1 MILIHLLTFTGVDT
15 HVHRISNRLGWVKKI
30 TKTPEDTRKALESWL
45 PKELWREV
53 NHMLVGFG
61 QTICRPVNPHCVS
74 CLNKT
79 TCPSA
84 VIKNSPMKN
93 K

>member
-1 MILIHLLTFTGVDT
+1 MDT
-15 HVHRISNRLGWVKKI
+15 HVHRISNRLGWLKK
-30 TKTPEDTRKALESWL
+30 TTRTPEATRKELESWL

-61 QTICRPVNPHCVS
+61 QTICKPIGPKCVS
-74 CLNKT
+74 CLNKL
-79 TCPSA
+79 TCPFVLS
-84 VIKNSPMKN
+84 NSSPK

>member
-1 MILIHLLTFTGVDT
+1 
-15 HVHRISNRLGWVKKI
+15 VHRISNRLGWVQKA
-30 TKTPEDTRKALESWL
+30 TKTPENTRIALESWL
-45 PKELWREV
+45 PKDLWREV

-61 QTICRPVNPHCVS
+61 QTICRPVGPNCDS
-74 CLNKT
+74 CLNKK

-84 VIKNSPMKN
+84 ASNNTKIKK